1 MSEHAA
7 AALAERAGGN
17 PFYLRES
24 SLLLAGEGERQAL
37 GRVPQGVQDVLRR
50 RLALLAPTVTA
61 GLRLAAVAGREA
73 AVALLVRA
81 TDGDADQLLDAL
93 DAGVTA
99 GLLTEPRPGTVRFT
113 HALVRDTLEG
123 ALTRLR
129 LARMHSRL
137 GRALIALGSDDVA
150 ATAHHLLQAA
160 PVVTADAGTA
170 VHHARLA
177 GEQALRRYAPQNAEV
192 LLTAALGLLSDH
204 PAAFAD
210 QDATVLRVRLLGQ
223 LVECRIRMGAVAP
236 AREAQE
242 QAVRVA
248 RGEGRADLLTAAYTT
263 WTEPTP
269 WRVRAY
275 AVSDPEAVEELG
287 KLLEDPGLTD
297 RQRCLLLDQLA
308 DALDDTD
315 PRAVAHR
322 AVELARTLGEPRLHG
337 LTLASLLRRVDC
349 ELEPEAYLEL
359 HRELGRVADSQDSPE
374 YSWMTAYT
382 AARNDPA
389 AMERCLVRGDEIAR
403 TYELQG
409 AFAVARLRRPLLAMA
424 QGRFEDAERD
434 LGAAV
439 AELRARGAVDL
450 TGLAALAVGCI
461 RLQQGRIAEV
471 LPVLL
476 AVWERYQTAQRGQ
489 HRSRAARLG
498 PPRPG
503 PRGGRP
509 ARADPAG
516 LRSCAGCGS
525 GRSRGGTGAGRRAST
540 APGPGGA
547 AGRGTPAAPRASCPP
562 GWRPGRSSGGSAAS
576 RRGPAPPVR
585 ATALRSRG
593 ARPAA

>member
-1 MSEHAA
+1 MS
-7 AALAERAGGN
+7 
-17 PFYLRES
+17 
-24 SLLLAGEGERQAL
+24 
-37 GRVPQGVQDVLRR
+37 
-50 RLALLAPTVTA
+50 
-61 GLRLAAVAGREA
+61 
-73 AVALLVRA
+73 LLVRA
-81 TDGDADQLLDAL
+81 TDGDSEQLLDAL

-113 HALVRDTLEG
+113 HALVRDALEG
-123 ALTRLR
+123 DLTRLR

-160 PVVTADAGTA
+160 PVVTADAGPA
-170 VHHARLA
+170 VHQARLA
-177 GEQALRRYAPQNAEV
+177 GEQAVRRYAPQNAEV

-210 QDATVLRVRLLGQ
+210 QDAAVLRVGLLGQ
-223 LVECRIRMGAVAP
+223 LVECRIRMGAVVP

-275 AVSDPEAVEELG
+275 AASDPEAVEELG
-287 KLLEDPGLTD
+287 KLLEEPGLTD

-315 PRAVAHR
+315 PRSVAASRR
-322 AVELARTLGEPRLHG
+322 AVELARTLGEPRLRG

-359 HRELGRVADSQDSPE
+359 HRELGRVADSQDGPE

-382 AARNDPA
+382 AARIAAARNDPA
-389 AMERCLVRGDEIAR
+389 EMERCLVRGDEIAR

-424 QGRFEDAERD
+424 QGRFDDAERD

-450 TGLAALAVGCI
+450 SGLAALAVGCI
-461 RLQQGRIAEV
+461 RLQQGRITEV

-476 AVWERYQTAQRGQ
+476 AVWEQYQPLNEAITALAL
-489 HRSRAARLG
+489 HAS
-498 PPRPG
+498 
-503 PRGGRP
+503 GRP
-509 ARADPAG
+509 ERAREVFARRVPIRRDFCYSILAA
-516 LRSCAGCGS
+516 LR
-525 GRSRGGTGAGRRAST
+525 
-540 APGPGGA
+540 
-547 AGRGTPAAPRASCPP
+547 
-562 GWRPGRSSGGSAAS
+562 GSAAITLGDRTAAS
-576 RRGPAPPVR
+576 EVYRELLPLHGLAGSASSLSLVFRPVAQTLGDLARFLERPERARSHYLEAARVAAAWDSPHWAGAAQSGLAGLPPAP
-585 ATALRSRG
+585 A
-593 ARPAA
+593 